1 MKERVVLSF
10 IAAAVGILV
19 AGVAFSFYQHTKTA
33 PKEVASIA
41 PSPAPTKVP
50 TQTFFLH
57 IETPKPEEV
66 VTTRTVTVSGKTER
80 RAVVTVSTAA
90 SDYVFTPTASGDFT
104 ATVTIDAGVNQIV
117 TTAIAP
123 NGEEVTETRTVTFST
138 ESF

>member
-33 PKEVASIA
+33 PKEVRIA

-50 TQTFFLH
+50 TQTLFLH

-66 VTTRTVTVSGKTER
+66 VTTRAVTVSGKTQR
-80 RAVVTVSTAA
+80 HAVVTVSTTA

-104 ATVTIDAGVNQIV
+104 TTVTIDAGVNQIV
-117 TTAIAP
+117 TAAIAP